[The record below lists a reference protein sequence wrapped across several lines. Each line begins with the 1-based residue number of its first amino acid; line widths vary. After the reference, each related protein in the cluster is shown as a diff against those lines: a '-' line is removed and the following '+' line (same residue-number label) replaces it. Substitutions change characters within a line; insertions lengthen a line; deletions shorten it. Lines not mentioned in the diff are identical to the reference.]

1 MIKDNYFWL
10 YSTNKELNKELI
22 KRYDKRKIEDM
33 TLLFNAKISMNNNG
47 KIYNYFFLF
56 SLDLKY

>member
-1 MIKDNYFWL
+1 
-10 YSTNKELNKELI
+10 
-22 KRYDKRKIEDM
+22 M
-33 TLLFNAKISMNNNG
+33 TLLFNDKISMNNNGDYIG